1 MYHLEER
8 SVSIAVRYEKC
19 AQIFVSSVN
28 KTLSDIQFVTLQT
41 AIRYNVNNMRKKCIN
56 TEEEDILAYEFN

>member
-1 MYHLEER
+1 MYHLEEI
-8 SVSIAVRYEKC
+8 STAVRYEKC

>member
-8 SVSIAVRYEKC
+8 SVWTATGNKKC

-28 KTLSDIQFVTLQT
+28 KNPIQYT
-41 AIRYNVNNMRKKCIN
+41 IRDATNSYTV
-56 TEEEDILAYEFN
+56 

>member
-1 MYHLEER
+1 MYLLEER
-8 SVSIAVRYEKC
+8 SVSTAVRYEKC

-41 AIRYNVNNMRKKCIN
+41 AIRYNVNNMRKKCIK
-56 TEEEDILAYEFN
+56 TEEEDILAYGFN

>member
-8 SVSIAVRYEKC
+8 SVSTAVQYEKC

-28 KTLSDIQFVTLQT
+28 KTLSDIQFVTLRT
-41 AIRYNVNNMRKKCIN
+41 AIRYNVNNMRKKHMN
-56 TEEEDILAYEFN
+56 TEEEDILAYKFN